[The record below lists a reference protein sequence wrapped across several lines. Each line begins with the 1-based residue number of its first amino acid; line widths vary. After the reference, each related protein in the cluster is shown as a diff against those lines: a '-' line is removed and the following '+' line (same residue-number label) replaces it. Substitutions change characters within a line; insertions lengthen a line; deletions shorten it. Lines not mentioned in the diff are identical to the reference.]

1 MKHYSALA
9 QFSTICTIWH
19 HSILFSTIQHNSVLL
34 STLCII
40 QSKSAFIF
48 YFYIFIT
55 FMHRQ
60 YHAAPFSTIHMQ
72 YLALFS
78 NIQHQKLSPALFS
91 TMLHYLA
98 LRSSVQYLAA
108 LSPYT
113 HPCGQGNFQ
122 KSRIQHSPS
131 LEELLTEGPF
141 QPSSSQKILKTKQ
154 HYSHP
159 GHHVIC
165 LKPLAPSRERQIHD
179 LPAGLVSKI

>member
-19 HSILFSTIQHNSVLL
+19 HSILFSTIQHYSARF
-34 STLCII
+34 STI
-40 QSKSAFIF
+40 QHPLHYSELFSIF
-48 YFYIFIT
+48 LFLNIFFT
-55 FMHRQ
+55 FMHCQ

-91 TMLHYLA
+91 TMFHYLA

-179 LPAGLVSKI
+179 LPAEQC